1 MKQFMYLTVSGVGI
15 AIGIVLISC
24 VIAGVLWGLSV
35 IGS

>member
-1 MKQFMYLTVSGVGI
+1 MKQFVYLTISGVGI

>member
-1 MKQFMYLTVSGVGI
+1 MKQFVYLTISGIGI
-15 AIGIVLISC
+15 AIGIVLVSM

>member
-1 MKQFMYLTVSGVGI
+1 MKQFVYLTVSGVGI

-24 VIAGVLWGLSV
+24 IIAGVLWGLSV

>member
-1 MKQFMYLTVSGVGI
+1 MKQFVYLTVSGVGI

-24 VIAGVLWGLSV
+24 VIAGVLWGLTE